1 MKQFAKIGAFMMA
14 AVLVLSMFLSVCP
27 LNAYAVE
34 EDEILYQQDFSGD
47 TSDLGCF
54 TVEDGVARPV
64 NDGTGNAVWTYTF
77 PEGMAVES
85 NNYELSFDVR
95 LGQTTNNTN
104 IFVHFLDLACGP
116 GGNSYMSL
124 EGNGAW
130 VCNCTTVG
138 GWATTGTG
146 SPTNYLHGSMIE
158 ESVTLMQEE
167 FVHVR
172 YVHYNGIIEV
182 WVNDVRYVVQ
192 SLKNIGNNVWSER
205 YSISENPISGF
216 MFHFQGITAED
227 PSFYFDNVVLK
238 EIKDLDDITYT
249 ETVSAEESVSKI
261 FNKEITGARLGMEAY
276 SITAEYTIKNA
287 VEDAET
293 VAMELCGLNGLTGT
307 NSNGDNYVVT
317 FAAKV
322 ENGSIIPS
330 LNWYDNGLK
339 NHTAN
344 AIEFTGEKITM
355 NVEVS
360 GTKLVCS
367 INGNVVI
374 EGEFVKDFGMYK
386 GDFQALSLLNSA
398 NIVWTAVEYTDAE
411 ESIAEVTVKGDKSV
425 AATGE
430 EITFTATYKP
440 EDLAPTTIEWR
451 VNGVTVEGASE
462 LTYVMT
468 QAEAGTYKVSCV
480 IDGVESANSFVVVKA
495 ASTPDNTEPN
505 NQKPDNDQNQ
515 SQDQNQNQ
523 NENNGTWII
532 VVVAAVA
539 VVAVVVVVVV
549 LKKRKA

>member
-1 MKQFAKIGAFMMA
+1 MKNTMKHFARFGALVV
-14 AVLVLSMFLSVCP
+14 AVATVLSIFIGVGPVNVC
-27 LNAYAVE
+27 AA
-34 EDEILYQQDFSGD
+34 EDDSILYTQDFSGD

-95 LGQTTNNTN
+95 LGETANSTNF
-104 IFVHFLDLACGP
+104 FVHFLDLAGGP

-158 ESVTLMQEE
+158 ESVNLMQEE
-167 FVHVR
+167 FTHVR

-182 WVNDVRYVVQ
+182 WINDVRYVVQ
-192 SLKNIGNNVWSER
+192 SLKNIGNNAWSER
-205 YSISENPISGF
+205 YSVSEGTISGF
-216 MFHFQGITAED
+216 MFHFMGITSED

-249 ETVSAEESVSKI
+249 ETVSTEESVNKI
-261 FNKEITGARLGMEAY
+261 FNNEISGARLGREAY
-276 SITAEYTIKNA
+276 TITAEYTVKNT
-287 VEDAET
+287 VEGAET

-307 NSNGDNYVVT
+307 DSSGDNYTVT
-317 FAAKV
+317 FSAKV

-330 LNWYDNGLK
+330 LNWYDTGVK
-339 NHTAN
+339 EHKAN
-344 AIEFTGEKITM
+344 AIELTGDKITM
-355 NVEVS
+355 KVEVS
-360 GTKLVCS
+360 GTKLICS
-367 INGNVVI
+367 INGTVVI

-386 GDFQALSLLNSA
+386 GDFQTLSLVNSE
-398 NIVWTAVEYTDAE
+398 NIVWTSVEYTDAA

-425 AATGE
+425 ASTGE

-440 EDLAPTTIEWR
+440 EDLEPSTIEWH
-451 VNGVTVEGASE
+451 VNGVKVEGADE

-480 IDGVESANSFVVVKA
+480 IDGVESANCFVVIKEA
-495 ASTPDNTEPN
+495 ETPD
-505 NQKPDNDQNQ
+505 DD
-515 SQDQNQNQ
+515 NQNTQTPDDNQGQ
-523 NENNGTWII
+523 NENNDTWII
-532 VVVAAVA
+532 IAVIAAVVVVAAV
-539 VVAVVVVVVV
+539 VVAVVIIS
-549 LKKRKA
+549 KKRKS

>member
-1 MKQFAKIGAFMMA
+1 MKNFGKIGAFVMA
-14 AVLVLSMFLSVCP
+14 AAMVLSIFFAIGPV
-27 LNAYAVE
+27 NARAA
-34 EDEILYQQDFSGD
+34 EDDNVLYTQDFSGD
-47 TSDLGCF
+47 VSELGCF

-95 LGQTTNNTN
+95 LGETTNNTN
-104 IFVHFLDLACGP
+104 IYVHWLDLAGGP

-130 VCNCTTVG
+130 VCNCTTIG

-158 ESVTLMQEE
+158 ESVNLMQEE
-167 FVHVR
+167 FVRVR
-172 YVHYNGIIEV
+172 YVHYNGIIEI

-192 SLKNIGNNVWSER
+192 SLKNIGNNAWSER
-205 YSISENPISGF
+205 YSISENAISGF
-216 MFHFQGITAED
+216 MFHFAGITADD

-249 ETVSAEESVSKI
+249 ATVSAEESVSKV
-261 FNKEITGARLGMEAY
+261 FNNEIASERLGREAY
-276 SITAEYTIKNA
+276 AITAEYTIKNTF
-287 VEDAET
+287 EGAET

-307 NSNGDNYVVT
+307 NSSGDNYTVT
-317 FAAKV
+317 FSAKV

-330 LNWYDNGLK
+330 LSWYDTGVK
-339 NHTAN
+339 EHKAN
-344 AIEFTGEKITM
+344 AIDFTGEKITLKA
-355 NVEVS
+355 EVS

-367 INGNVVI
+367 INGTVVI
-374 EGEFVKDFGMYK
+374 EGEFIKNFGMYK
-386 GDFQALSLLNSA
+386 GDFQALSLVNSE
-398 NIVWTAVEYTDAE
+398 NIVWTAVEYTDAA

-430 EITFTATYKP
+430 EVTFTATYKP
-440 EDLAPTTIEWR
+440 EDLEPSTIEWR
-451 VNGVTVEGASE
+451 VNGVKVEGANE

-468 QAEAGTYKVSCV
+468 QSAAGTYKVSCV
-480 IDGVESANSFVVVKA
+480 IDGVESANCFVVVKEA
-495 ASTPDNTEPN
+495 DTSNEDEGNTQDPG
-505 NQKPDNDQNQ
+505 NDQDQ
-515 SQDQNQNQ
+515 TQDQ
-523 NENNGTWII
+523 NENNNTWII

-539 VVAVVVVVVV
+539 VIAVVVVVIV

>member
-1 MKQFAKIGAFMMA
+1 MKNFAKFGAFVMA
-14 AVLVLSMFLSVCP
+14 AVMVLSIFFGISPV
-27 LNAYAVE
+27 NVRAA
-34 EDEILYQQDFSGD
+34 EDDSILYTQDFSGD
-47 TSDLGCF
+47 VSELGCF

-64 NDGTGNAVWTYTF
+64 NDGTGNAVWVYTF

-95 LGQTTNNTN
+95 LGQTANNTN
-104 IFVHFLDLACGP
+104 IFVHFLDLAGGP

-192 SLKNIGNNVWSER
+192 SLKNIGNNAWSER
-205 YSISENPISGF
+205 YSVSENPISGF

-287 VEDAET
+287 VEGAET

-307 NSNGDNYVVT
+307 NSSGDNYTVT
-317 FAAKV
+317 FSAKV

-330 LNWYDNGLK
+330 LNWYDTGVK
-339 NHTAN
+339 EHKAN
-344 AIEFTGEKITM
+344 AIEFTGDKITM

-360 GTKLVCS
+360 GTKLICS
-367 INGNVVI
+367 INGTVVI
-374 EGEFVKDFGMYK
+374 EGEFVKGFGMYK
-386 GDFQALSLLNSA
+386 GDFQTLSLVNSE
-398 NIVWTAVEYTDAE
+398 NIVWTAVEYTDAA
-411 ESIAEVTVKGDKSV
+411 ESIAEVAVKGDKSV

-430 EITFTATYKP
+430 EVTFTATYKP

-462 LTYVMT
+462 LTYVMK

-480 IDGVESANSFVVVKA
+480 IDGVESANCFVVIKEA
-495 ASTPDNTEPN
+495 ETPNENDQDTQTPDD
-505 NQKPDNDQNQ
+505 NQG
-515 SQDQNQNQ
+515 Q
-523 NENNGTWII
+523 NENDGTWII
-532 VVVAAVA
+532 IAVIAAVV
-539 VVAVVVVVVV
+539 VVAVVVVVIIS
-549 LKKRKA
+549 KKRKS

>member
-1 MKQFAKIGAFMMA
+1 MKNTMKHFARFGALVV
-14 AVLVLSMFLSVCP
+14 AVATVLSIFLGVGP
-27 LNAYAVE
+27 VNACAA
-34 EDEILYQQDFSGD
+34 EDDSILYTQDFSGD

-95 LGQTTNNTN
+95 LGETANSTNF
-104 IFVHFLDLACGP
+104 FVHFLDLAGGP

-158 ESVTLMQEE
+158 ESVNLMQEE
-167 FVHVR
+167 FTHVR
-172 YVHYNGIIEV
+172 YVHYNGIIEI
-182 WVNDVRYVVQ
+182 WINDVRYVVQ
-192 SLKNIGNNVWSER
+192 SLKNIGNNAWSER
-205 YSISENPISGF
+205 YSVSEGTISGF
-216 MFHFQGITAED
+216 MFHFMGITSED
-227 PSFYFDNVVLK
+227 PSFYFDDVVLK

-249 ETVSAEESVSKI
+249 ETVSTEESVNKI
-261 FNKEITGARLGMEAY
+261 FNNEISGARLGREAY
-276 SITAEYTIKNA
+276 TITAEYTVKNT
-287 VEDAET
+287 VEGAET

-307 NSNGDNYVVT
+307 DSSGDNYTVT
-317 FAAKV
+317 FSAKV

-330 LNWYDNGLK
+330 LNWYDTGVK
-339 NHTAN
+339 EHKAN
-344 AIEFTGEKITM
+344 AIELTGDKITM
-355 NVEVS
+355 KVEVS
-360 GTKLVCS
+360 GTKLICS
-367 INGNVVI
+367 INGTVVI

-386 GDFQALSLLNSA
+386 GDFQTLSLVNSE
-398 NIVWTAVEYTDAE
+398 NIVWTSVEYTDAA

-425 AATGE
+425 ASTGE

-440 EDLAPTTIEWR
+440 EDLEPSTIEWH
-451 VNGVTVEGASE
+451 VNGVKVEGADE

-480 IDGVESANSFVVVKA
+480 IDGVESANCFVVIKEA
-495 ASTPDNTEPN
+495 ETPD
-505 NQKPDNDQNQ
+505 DD
-515 SQDQNQNQ
+515 NQNAQTPDDNQGQ
-523 NENNGTWII
+523 NENNDTWII
-532 VVVAAVA
+532 IAVIAAVVVVAAV
-539 VVAVVVVVVV
+539 VVAVVIIS
-549 LKKRKA
+549 KKRKS